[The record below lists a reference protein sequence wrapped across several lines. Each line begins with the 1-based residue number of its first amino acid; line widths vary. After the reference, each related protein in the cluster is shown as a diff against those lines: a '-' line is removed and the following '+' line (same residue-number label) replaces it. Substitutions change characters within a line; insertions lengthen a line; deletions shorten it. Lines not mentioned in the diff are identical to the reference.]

1 MGFQSFSSRCL
12 LSIPVY
18 AALLT
23 CLNAQA
29 GALCEIDPKHQYQST
44 LVADAQGACWFQ
56 DGNDGETAFSLARD
70 MSFDRIGI
78 VIVAMA
84 TPDMAERAARFAQKL
99 AGWLT
104 EQKDMPDHVPV
115 VARML
120 QTEGSSVAFKI
131 YVDGGA
137 YSDSNHELGM
147 YNIEDVQNVLPRI
160 VASFKAAMIMRLE
173 ARQQASE

>member
-12 LSIPVY
+12 LNIPVY

-29 GALCEIDPKHQYQST
+29 GSLCDVDLKHQYQST
-44 LVADAQGACWFQ
+44 LAADAQGACWFQ

-115 VARML
+115 VVKGVEA
-120 QTEGSSVAFKI
+120 ENSSAAFTV
-131 YVDGGA
+131 YVDGFPYINDA
-137 YSDSNHELGM
+137 HPLGM
-147 YNIEDVQNVLPRI
+147 FNINDIQEILPRI
-160 VASFKAAMIMRLE
+160 VANYQAALIMRLE
-173 ARQQASE
+173 ARQQGLK

>member
-12 LSIPVY
+12 LNIPVY

-29 GALCEIDPKHQYQST
+29 GSLCDVDPKHQYQST
-44 LVADAQGACWFQ
+44 LAADAQGACWFQ

-115 VARML
+115 VSKVVNSD
-120 QTEGSSVAFKI
+120 TPSVAFTI
-131 YVDGGA
+131 YIDGGA
-137 YSDSNHELGM
+137 YSDNDHELGM
-147 YNIEDVQNVLPRI
+147 YNINDVQNVLPRI

-173 ARQQASE
+173 ARQQASK